1 MNEAFF
7 KSVRAQF
14 GPLNQNQVDGI
25 NTLLAATALVPRMH
39 RAYILATAWHETAS
53 TMRPLEEYGKGAGHP
68 YAPRYY
74 GRGYVQLTWDYN
86 YKKAGNLLGVDLVSN
101 PEFALRPSIAAQIIV
116 RGMSE
121 GWFTGK
127 KLSDFTAF
135 VSMRRIVNG
144 TDKAALIADYA
155 RKFENALVTGPI
167 ELPAAPSTAPQPTKP
182 QAPIGLLAAIVAII
196 RLLFTRK
203 PK

>member
-1 MNEAFF
+1 MTG
-7 KSVRAQF
+7 VQ
-14 GPLNQNQVDGI
+14 
-25 NTLLAATALVPRMH
+25 TCALP
-39 RAYILATAWHETAS
+39 IC
-53 TMRPLEEYGKGAGHP
+53 
-68 YAPRYY
+68 
-74 GRGYVQLTWDYN
+74 GYVQLTWDYN

-127 KLSDFTAF
+127 KLSDFTDF